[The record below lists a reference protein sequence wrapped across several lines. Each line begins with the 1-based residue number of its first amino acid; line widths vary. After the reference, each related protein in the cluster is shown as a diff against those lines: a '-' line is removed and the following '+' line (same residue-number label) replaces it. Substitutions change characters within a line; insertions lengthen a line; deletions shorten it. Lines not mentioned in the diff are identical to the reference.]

1 MKTFPLYFE
10 DAEHKKIKEAA
21 EKEGKTI
28 KDFIMAAIE
37 DRIIRTN
44 INNSK

>member
-21 EKEGKTI
+21 EKADKSI
-28 KDFIMAAIE
+28 KEYIMLAIKE
-37 DRIIRTN
+37 KILKD
-44 INNSK
+44 KQ